1 MTAPGRA
8 AAGEAAVHPA
18 PGSGGPEPAQV
29 TRSRRTT
36 LWGALGALVIVVIL
50 GYLPYL
56 VLSGTTDFLVNVF
69 VLMTMASM
77 WNLLAGYAGLVSVG
91 QQAFVGLGGYMVLI
105 LSNHAVEPFL
115 ALPVAVAGCA
125 VVGLPVWWLV
135 SRLRTGYFAIATW
148 VIASIFE
155 LIVVR
160 FPSLGGGTG
169 ANLSGFENLD
179 PKLLTAYTYWAA
191 LAVVVLVVLFVY
203 LILRSRLGLVLTA
216 MRDDE
221 TGARS
226 SGARVPR
233 TQGFVFVVAAAGCG
247 AAGAIVIISQLS
259 IEPTAAFSVQ
269 YSAEMIF
276 ATIIG
281 GIGTLEGPIL
291 GTIIFFALQKSLA
304 QYGTWYFIV
313 LGLVAMAVALWTPRG
328 IWGLISE
335 RFGIRL
341 FPVGYHLWPAG
352 EQRPRGLAALRRR
365 SSGTAPAGPAEASRG
380 PGDGSG
386 SPPG

>member
-1 MTAPGRA
+1 
-8 AAGEAAVHPA
+8 
-18 PGSGGPEPAQV
+18 
-29 TRSRRTT
+29 
-36 LWGALGALVIVVIL
+36 
-50 GYLPYL
+50 
-56 VLSGTTDFLVNVF
+56 
-69 VLMTMASM
+69 
-77 WNLLAGYAGLVSVG
+77 
-91 QQAFVGLGGYMVLI
+91 
-105 LSNHAVEPFL
+105 
-115 ALPVAVAGCA
+115 
-125 VVGLPVWWLV
+125 VWWLV

-179 PKLLTAYTYWAA
+179 PTLLTAYTYWAA

-226 SGARVPR
+226 IGARVPR

-281 GIGTLEGPIL
+281 GIGTIEGPIL

-313 LGLVAMAVALWTPRG
+313 LGLVAMAVAIWAPRG

-335 RFGIRL
+335 RLGIRL

-365 SSGTAPAGPAEASRG
+365 PSGTPSGASSGAAPSAGAGDPADASRG
-380 PGDGSG
+380 PEEGTG
-386 SPPG
+386 PPPA